1 MRSPTRTG
9 EECPGG
15 RSVFQITFFVGPN
28 STGRLRLLDT
38 PAALGPRNCGQSSA
52 QKRTGETSKAAAT
65 GRSLSIKPRTKTIQE
80 IPARGISWPHRPPV
94 NRSLFDALL
103 RVLSH
108 IQMVLQDRYVARR
121 EVLQRGIASLIG
133 FL

>member
-15 RSVFQITFFVGPN
+15 RSVFQITFLLGPN
-28 STGRLRLLDT
+28 STGRLRLSDT

-52 QKRTGETSKAAAT
+52 QKRAGRASKAKAT
-65 GRSLSIKPRTKTIQE
+65 GRSLIIKPQTKTIQE

-94 NRSLFDALL
+94 YHPLFHALL
-103 RVLSH
+103 RVLSG
-108 IQMVLQDRYVARR
+108 IQMVL
-121 EVLQRGIASLIG
+121 
-133 FL
+133 

>member
-15 RSVFQITFFVGPN
+15 RSAFQITFFVGPN
-28 STGRLRLLDT
+28 STGRLRLSDT

-52 QKRTGETSKAAAT
+52 QQSTGAKNKAAAA

-80 IPARGISWPHRPPV
+80 IPVRGISRPHPPRV
-94 NRSLFDALL
+94 NHSLLYALL
-103 RVLSH
+103 RVLSR
-108 IQMVLQDRYVARR
+108 IQMVLQDRYVAGR

-133 FL
+133 